1 MPRMAGALRCRDDD
15 DEVCTLTWE
24 IDVTQREPDDRIEEE
39 VRAEAVGEDDDTD
52 VVLDI
57 PVLKVEELDLEVE
70 ELRAHISARAELASF
85 LNISVG
91 VDAYVD
97 KVKLRIKGVE
107 AQVQLKV
114 KLERILGS
122 IDRALQAI
130 DNNPQLLDPD
140 FRRSHRD
147 AGGEQSGEDE
157 GQRELTA
164 GSEAEPGEPDEDPGR
179 DGSGPAATLAATP
192 AARKKAEELGLDLSE
207 MEGTGTGGRVL
218 VRDVILAARG

>member
-1 MPRMAGALRCRDDD
+1 M
-15 DEVCTLTWE
+15 
-24 IDVTQREPDDRIEEE
+24 TQREPDDRLEGEA
-39 VRAEAVGEDDDTD
+39 RAKAASEDDAD

-57 PVLKVEELDLEVE
+57 PILNVEELDLEVE
-70 ELRAHISARAELASF
+70 ELWAHISARAELVGF
-85 LNISVG
+85 LNINVG

-140 FRRSHRD
+140 FRRSQD
-147 AGGEQSGEDE
+147 ATSEETGGEE
-157 GQRELTA
+157 GPHELPA
-164 GSEAEPGEPDEDPGR
+164 GPGAGEPPEEPER
-179 DGSGPAATLAATP
+179 DGSGPEATLAAS
-192 AARKKAEELGLDLSE
+192 KKAEELGLDLSAV
-207 MEGTGTGGRVL
+207 EGTGAGGRVL
-218 VRDVILAARG
+218 VRDVLKAAGG

>member
-1 MPRMAGALRCRDDD
+1 M
-15 DEVCTLTWE
+15 
-24 IDVTQREPDDRIEEE
+24 TQREPDDRLEEE
-39 VRAEAVGEDDDTD
+39 ARAKAASEDDAD

-57 PVLKVEELDLEVE
+57 PVLNVEELDLEVE
-70 ELRAHISARAELASF
+70 ELRAHISARAELVGF
-85 LNISVG
+85 LNINVG

-140 FRRSHRD
+140 FRRSQD
-147 AGGEQSGEDE
+147 VTSEETGGEE
-157 GQRELTA
+157 GPRELTV
-164 GSEAEPGEPDEDPGR
+164 GPEAGEPREEPER
-179 DGSGPAATLAATP
+179 DGSGPGATP
-192 AARKKAEELGLDLSE
+192 AASKKAEELGLDLSAV
-207 MEGTGTGGRVL
+207 EGTGAGGRVL
-218 VRDVILAARG
+218 VRDVLKAAGG

>member
-1 MPRMAGALRCRDDD
+1 MT
-15 DEVCTLTWE
+15 E
-24 IDVTQREPDDRIEEE
+24 REPDEILEDEA
-39 VRAEAVGEDDDTD
+39 RAKAANEDDDTD

-57 PVLKVEELDLEVE
+57 PKLNVEELELEVD

-122 IDRALQAI
+122 IDRALEAI

-140 FRRSHRD
+140 FRRSR
-147 AGGEQSGEDE
+147 GEEQEE
-157 GQRELTA
+157 PPEEERQRELTA
-164 GSEAEPGEPDEDPGR
+164 GSEPGTGEPSDGPVADGAGPG
-179 DGSGPAATLAATP
+179 ATP
-192 AARKKAEELGLDLSE
+192 AARKKAEDLGLELSE
-207 MEGTGTGGRVL
+207 IEGTGAGGRVL
-218 VRDVILAARG
+218 VRDVLQAGKS

>member
-1 MPRMAGALRCRDDD
+1 M
-15 DEVCTLTWE
+15 
-24 IDVTQREPDDRIEEE
+24 TQREPDDRLEEE
-39 VRAEAVGEDDDTD
+39 ARAKAAREADDDTD

-57 PVLKVEELDLEVE
+57 PVLKVEELDLEVD
-70 ELRAHISARAELASF
+70 ELRAHISARAELAGF

-122 IDRALQAI
+122 VDRALQAI

-140 FRRSHRD
+140 FRRSKGAAGKGD
-147 AGGEQSGEDE
+147 TGGEE
-157 GQRELTA
+157 GPRELPA
-164 GSEAEPGEPDEDPGR
+164 GPETEPGVPAEDPER
-179 DGSGPAATLAATP
+179 DGAGPVATRAAG
-192 AARKKAEELGLDLSE
+192 KKATELGLDLSAV
-207 MEGTGTGGRVL
+207 EGTGAGGRVL
-218 VRDVILAARG
+218 VRDVLKAAGG

>member
-1 MPRMAGALRCRDDD
+1 
-15 DEVCTLTWE
+15 
-24 IDVTQREPDDRIEEE
+24 VTQREPDDRLEEE
-39 VRAEAVGEDDDTD
+39 ARAKAASEDDAD

-57 PVLKVEELDLEVE
+57 PVLNVEELDLEVE
-70 ELRAHISARAELASF
+70 ELRAHISARAELVGF
-85 LNISVG
+85 LNINVG

-140 FRRSHRD
+140 FRRSQD
-147 AGGEQSGEDE
+147 ATSEETGGEE
-157 GQRELTA
+157 GPRELTV
-164 GSEAEPGEPDEDPGR
+164 GPEAGEPLEEPER
-179 DGSGPAATLAATP
+179 DGSGPGATP
-192 AARKKAEELGLDLSE
+192 AASKKAEELGLDLSAV
-207 MEGTGTGGRVL
+207 EGTGAGGRVL
-218 VRDVILAARG
+218 VRDVLKAAGG

>member
-1 MPRMAGALRCRDDD
+1 M
-15 DEVCTLTWE
+15 
-24 IDVTQREPDDRIEEE
+24 TQREPDDRLEEE
-39 VRAEAVGEDDDTD
+39 ARAKAAREADDDTD

-57 PVLKVEELDLEVE
+57 PVLKVEELDLEVD
-70 ELRAHISARAELASF
+70 ELRAHISARAELAGF

-122 IDRALQAI
+122 VDRALQAI

-140 FRRSHRD
+140 FRRPKGGTGEKD
-147 AGGEQSGEDE
+147 TGGEE
-157 GQRELTA
+157 GLRELPA
-164 GSEAEPGEPDEDPGR
+164 GPETEPGVPAEDPER
-179 DGSGPAATLAATP
+179 DGAGPAATRAAG
-192 AARKKAEELGLDLSE
+192 KKAEELGLDLSAV
-207 MEGTGTGGRVL
+207 EGTGAGGRVL
-218 VRDVILAARG
+218 VRDVLKAAGG

>member
-1 MPRMAGALRCRDDD
+1 M
-15 DEVCTLTWE
+15 
-24 IDVTQREPDDRIEEE
+24 TQREPDDRLEEE
-39 VRAEAVGEDDDTD
+39 ARARATSEDDTD

-70 ELRAHISARAELASF
+70 ELRAHISARAELAGF

-97 KVKLRIKGVE
+97 KVKLRIKGVD

-130 DNNPQLLDPD
+130 EKNPQLLDPD
-140 FRRSHRD
+140 FRSSYGD
-147 AGGEQSGEDE
+147 ASGENTGEE
-157 GQRELTA
+157 GGPRELTA
-164 GSEAEPGEPDEDPGR
+164 GPEADPGEPAEDPGR
-179 DGSGPAATLAATP
+179 DGSGPAATP
-192 AARKKAEELGLDLSE
+192 AARKKAESLGLDLSAV
-207 MEGTGTGGRVL
+207 EGTGAGGRVL
-218 VRDVILAARG
+218 VRDVLQSTGG